1 VADPS
6 DTLSGRV
13 EELVRPPQ
21 RLDPIQSTTG
31 TRAAVASL
39 LARTQALEEAVREL
53 EETVRAITEAHRQ
66 VSVGH

>member
-1 VADPS
+1 MADLS

-13 EELVRPPQ
+13 EELVWRPQ
-21 RLDPIQSTTG
+21 RVDPILFTTG

-39 LARTQALEEAVREL
+39 VARTEALEEAVREL

-66 VSVGH
+66 ESV

>member
-1 VADPS
+1 MTDLS

-21 RLDPIQSTTG
+21 RLDPILFTTG

-39 LARTQALEEAVREL
+39 VARTEALEEAVREL
-53 EETVRAITEAHRQ
+53 QEMVRAITEAHRQ
-66 VSVGH
+66 DSG